1 MSCLDKLGNNPT
13 LNNLDSNLK
22 GISPSQISGLPTG
35 LKAAKIGSAFK
46 SIAKDI
52 KNSVTAQVNNILGQV
67 TGAIGSTIKQVKN
80 LSSSLKSLPQ
90 SFVNQFKSIG
100 SALAKQAK
108 AVAAFIECEVTTT
121 YDSITNL
128 FETSQTMADINSTSA
143 NALSSVSNSIAK
155 NLSENTAARDAFI
168 DQVSIS
174 TTAVAEKAALTA
186 KSNKVIVA
194 EQQKTIDN
202 TSKLIVPEG
211 IPEGYSESVTNPFKI
226 RGRLLLVKNVEND
239 TFITNSVLTFREYD
253 PFTLKQITP
262 NQQREFER
270 INKRGI

>member
-90 SFVNQFKSIG
+90 SFVNQFKLIG
-100 SALAKQAK
+100 SVLAKQAK

-143 NALSSVSNSIAK
+143 NAVSSVSNSIAK

-168 DQVSIS
+168 DQVSTS

-186 KSNKVIVA
+186 KSNKVVVA

-239 TFITNSVLTFREYD
+239 TFITNSVVTFREYD

>member
-143 NALSSVSNSIAK
+143 NAVSSVSNSIAK

-168 DQVSIS
+168 DQVSTS
-174 TTAVAEKAALTA
+174 TTAIAEKAALTA
-186 KSNKVIVA
+186 KSNKVVVA

>member
-143 NALSSVSNSIAK
+143 NAVSSVSNSIAK

-168 DQVSIS
+168 DQVSTS

-186 KSNKVIVA
+186 KSNKVVVA

-239 TFITNSVLTFREYD
+239 TFITNSVVTFREYD

>member
-22 GISPSQISGLPTG
+22 GIAPSQINGLSTG
-35 LKAAKIGSAFK
+35 LKAAKIGSTFK
-46 SIAKDI
+46 NISKDI

-108 AVAAFIECEVTTT
+108 AVGAFIECEVTTT

-143 NALSSVSNSIAK
+143 NAVSSVSNSIAK

-168 DQVSIS
+168 DQVSTS
-174 TTAVAEKAALTA
+174 TTAVAEKATLTA

>member
-143 NALSSVSNSIAK
+143 NAVSSVSNSIAK

-168 DQVSIS
+168 DQVSTS

-186 KSNKVIVA
+186 KSNKVVVA

>member
-121 YDSITNL
+121 YDSVTNL

-143 NALSSVSNSIAK
+143 NAVSSVSNSIAK

-168 DQVSIS
+168 DQVSTS
-174 TTAVAEKAALTA
+174 TTAIAEKAALTA
-186 KSNKVIVA
+186 KSNKVVVA

>member
-22 GISPSQISGLPTG
+22 SIAPSQISGLSTG
-35 LKAAKIGSAFK
+35 LKAAKVGSVFK
-46 SIAKDI
+46 SIATDI

-67 TGAIGSTIKQVKN
+67 TGAVSSTIKQVKN

-90 SFVNQFKSIG
+90 SFVNQFKAIG
-100 SALAKQAK
+100 NALSKQAK
-108 AVAAFIECEVTTT
+108 AVAAFIECEVTSTR
-121 YDSITNL
+121 DSITNL
-128 FETSQTMADINSTSA
+128 FETSQTMADISSTSV
-143 NALSSVSNSIAK
+143 NEVSTVSNSVAK
-155 NLSENTAARDAFI
+155 SLSENTIAREAFI

-186 KSNKVIVA
+186 KSNKVVVA

-202 TSKLIVPEG
+202 TSKLIVSDG
-211 IPEGYSESVTNPFKI
+211 IPEGYSESTVNPFKL

-239 TFITNSVLTFREYD
+239 TFVSNFVLTVREYD

-262 NQQREFER
+262 NQQKEIER

>member
-22 GISPSQISGLPTG
+22 GIAPSQISGLSTG
-35 LKAAKIGSAFK
+35 LKSAKIGSTFK
-46 SIAKDI
+46 NIAKDI
-52 KNSVTAQVNNILGQV
+52 KNGVTAQVNNIIGQV
-67 TGAIGSTIKQVKN
+67 TGAIGNTIKQVKN

-128 FETSQTMADINSTSA
+128 FETSQTMADISSTAA
-143 NALSSVSNSIAK
+143 NAVSSVSNSVAK
-155 NLSENTAARDAFI
+155 NLSENTAAKEAFI
-168 DQVSIS
+168 DRVSTS

-186 KSNKVIVA
+186 KSNKVVVA

-211 IPEGYSESVTNPFKI
+211 IPEGYSESVTNPFKL

-239 TFITNSVLTFREYD
+239 TFITNSVLTVREYD

-262 NQQREFER
+262 NQQKEFER
-270 INKRGI
+270 ITKRGI

>member
-143 NALSSVSNSIAK
+143 NAVSSVSNSIAK

-168 DQVSIS
+168 DQVSTS

>member
-143 NALSSVSNSIAK
+143 NAVSSVSNSIAK

-168 DQVSIS
+168 DQVSTS

-239 TFITNSVLTFREYD
+239 TFITNSVVTFREYD